1 MELKIEQVG
10 PSIPCIHLNGRLD
23 IAGAQA
29 IDLKF
34 TANTSAQRKSVVVDL
49 AGVDFIASI
58 GIRMLVTNAKA
69 LNAVGHKMV
78 LLRPQ
83 SKVEDML
90 KSTGIDTIIP
100 IASDLDTAIKKITA
114 E

>member
-1 MELKIEQVG
+1 MEFKIDNVG
-10 PSIPCIHLNGRLD
+10 TSIPCVRLNGRLD
-23 IAGAQA
+23 IAGTQA

-34 TANTSAQRKSVVVDL
+34 TANTSAQRKSVIVDL
-49 AGVDFIASI
+49 SGVDFIASI

-69 LNAVGHKMV
+69 LNTTGHKMV
-78 LLRPQ
+78 LLQPQ
-83 SKVEDML
+83 QKVEDML

-100 IASDLDTAIKKITA
+100 IANDLDAAIKIAA